1 MKNNFLI
8 KETLVTIVLLTV
20 LAILLN
26 PFHWW
31 MASMLLMTLLI
42 IALVA
47 FGLFALFI
55 MQEKSVDERE
65 QQHRVLAGRMAFIAG
80 TLTLTL
86 GILFQSIHHH
96 VDPWLFI
103 TFIVMVVAKLASRS
117 YIDKNH

>member
-1 MKNNFLI
+1 
-8 KETLVTIVLLTV
+8 
-20 LAILLN
+20 
-26 PFHWW
+26 
-31 MASMLLMTLLI
+31 MLLMTLLI